1 MISDRIVIGTVARPR
16 GIAGE
21 VKINPLTDDPRRF
34 RSLKTVAIG
43 GREYRVVGASV
54 NPAGVYVALE
64 GVNDRDAAE
73 KLRGKELTVP
83 REEAVIADGRVFIAD
98 LIGCEVSFTDGETL
112 GVLEDVLQ
120 YGAADVYVVRGA
132 KGRVLFPALARVIKE
147 EDPSAGVIVLN
158 REAFSEVAV
167 YED

>member
-1 MISDRIVIGTVARPR
+1 M
-16 GIAGE
+16 
-21 VKINPLTDDPRRF
+21 
-34 RSLKTVAIG
+34 
-43 GREYRVVGASV
+43 
-54 NPAGVYVALE
+54 
-64 GVNDRDAAE
+64 NDRDAAE

-147 EDPSAGVIVLN
+147 EDPSAGVIALD